1 MSLIGNIHWFI
12 LGGYAV
18 ALMYFVSGLLL
29 CCTIIGIPF
38 GLQLFKIAG
47 LAICPFGREV
57 TLLSNQGCLSFVFNV
72 IWLVFGWWEIALVH
86 LVLAAIMALT
96 IVGIPFAKAHW
107 RLMLLSFL
115 PFGSKA

>member
-1 MSLIGNIHWFI
+1 MSLIGNILWFI
-12 LGGYAV
+12 LGGFAV

-57 TLLSNQGCLSFVFNV
+57 TLLSNQGYLSFVFNV

>member
-1 MSLIGNIHWFI
+1 MSLIGNILWFI
-12 LGGYAV
+12 LGGFAV

-57 TLLSNQGCLSFVFNV
+57 TLLSNQGCLSFAFNV
-72 IWLVFGWWEIALVH
+72 IWLVFGWWEIALIH

>member
-1 MSLIGNIHWFI
+1 MSLIGNILWFI
-12 LGGYAV
+12 LGGFAV

-72 IWLVFGWWEIALVH
+72 IWLVLGWWEIALVH